1 MYESI
6 IVSFI
11 EKNFPIHLTEEN
23 ITPEQFNEIIE
34 NLKAGLISRI
44 DDIIQEAKNCKENFL
59 ICNDFLNH
67 IDFKTTEEKDAL
79 TEFFFLSYF
88 FIEFDKVI
96 SDTTSKKILYFNQD
110 VALFQN
116 ESIGR
121 IKKLKDELL
130 KKHFSLQKII
140 DEKFSAF
147 ITELEEDINLA
158 KAYYSSTT
166 IEINGTSATDAL
178 FPSGQRR
185 PTNFA
190 FEIILL
196 SINDIAETI
205 SPKAKYAEVIIPTM
219 TFLANKFPD
228 FIDKNDFN
236 DSDKVRKRVEYLVA
250 NLSNKTYFPI
260 LTSGE

>member
-11 EKNFPIHLTEEN
+11 EKNIPTYQEDDN
-23 ITPEQFNEIIE
+23 ISPEHFNEIIE
-34 NLKAGLISRI
+34 NLKAALPSRI
-44 DDIIQEAKNCKENFL
+44 EDIIQEAKHCEENIL

-88 FIEFDKVI
+88 FIEFEKAI

-158 KAYYSSTT
+158 KEYYSSTT
-166 IEINGTSATDAL
+166 IEINGTLNYQQMDLNL
-178 FPSGQRR
+178 FWVVLP
-185 PTNFA
+185 
-190 FEIILL
+190 
-196 SINDIAETI
+196 
-205 SPKAKYAEVIIPTM
+205 
-219 TFLANKFPD
+219 
-228 FIDKNDFN
+228 
-236 DSDKVRKRVEYLVA
+236 
-250 NLSNKTYFPI
+250 
-260 LTSGE
+260 